1 MQRVGAEVVVLR
13 RLEYQSMVGSQTGKL
28 GDLEK
33 LSEASGLLTYGLFF
47 FLTISLLKELEETG
61 NNHYY
66 KKYGYQWAKELK
78 DSGAPSK
85 ENQRETP
92 TWSWLLKVFDPL
104 FSLARRAHIVASSFI
119 EEEARMSF
127 FWLSVEGLTAL
138 ESH

>member
-33 LSEASGLLTYGLFF
+33 LSEASGLLTCGLFF

-78 DSGAPSK
+78 D
-85 ENQRETP
+85 Q
-92 TWSWLLKVFDPL
+92 
-104 FSLARRAHIVASSFI
+104 
-119 EEEARMSF
+119 
-127 FWLSVEGLTAL
+127 GLHPRKTKGRHPHGVG
-138 ESH
+138 S